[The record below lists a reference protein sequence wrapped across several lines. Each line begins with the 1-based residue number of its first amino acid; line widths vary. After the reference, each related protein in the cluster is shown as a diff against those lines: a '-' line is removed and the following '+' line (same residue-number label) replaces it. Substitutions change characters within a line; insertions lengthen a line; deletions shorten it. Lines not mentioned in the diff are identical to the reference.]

1 MALKSDGCV
10 YVCVQELIL
19 SGNEIKQM
27 GAIAVTES
35 VSNKDNLRLLD
46 LNGLFFVL
54 KMKFHYIGIVH
65 RPQSDGF

>member
-1 MALKSDGCV
+1 MAMKSDGCV

-54 KMKFHYIGIVH
+54 KKKCHYISIIH
-65 RPQSDGF
+65 RPQSDGL

>member
-1 MALKSDGCV
+1 M
-10 YVCVQELIL
+10 

-46 LNGLFFVL
+46 LNGKLFFFL
-54 KMKFHYIGIVH
+54 AEKGII
-65 RPQSDGF
+65 S